1 MRSGL
6 RPRAPVIAGVV
17 TLLIVAALLITA
29 FTGGTSMRTITAEFP
44 EAPGLYPGNH
54 VDVLGIPVGTITNV
68 KAEANFVAVTMHVRS
83 SLQIPANADAEIM
96 APQVVADRFVQL
108 LPAYTSGPTMP
119 AGAVI
124 PVSRTAIPQSVDAVI
139 GTLTQLANQL
149 GPNGVNKNGALT
161 DLLGQLAKQFGGAG
175 PAFHGA
181 VVNFS
186 QALHAIA
193 QASPSVA
200 GIFNNLG
207 NLSQALANNSTTYQS
222 FATDLT
228 AVSGLL
234 SNDRS
239 EIGGVLSSLQQLF
252 ANLNNFI
259 RDDGGNIGASVNNLK
274 IFASALAAQQS
285 SLAQAFDLA
294 PLSLQNLNNAIDP
307 SAPGGPA
314 VRGRYDPVSATQGLF
329 NTVCGNAALR
339 FLVILAT
346 GTQTNPLTVATPVD
360 TLCGIGNALN
370 ALTPPPGAASGPDL
384 SLRTLAP

>member
-6 RPRAPVIAGVV
+6 RQRAPLIAGVV
-17 TLLIVAALLITA
+17 ALLIVAALLITA
-29 FTGGTSMRTITAEFP
+29 FTGGTSMKTITAEFP

-54 VDVLGIPVGTITNV
+54 VDVLGIPVGTITNI

-83 SLQIPANADAEIM
+83 NLQIPANADAEIM

-124 PVSRTAIPQSVDAVI
+124 PISRTAIPQSVDAVI

-207 NLSQALANNSTTYQS
+207 NLSEALANNSTTYRS

-234 SNDRS
+234 SNDRA

-259 RDDGGNIGASVNNLK
+259 RADGTNLGASVNNLK
-274 IFASALAAQQS
+274 VFASALAAQQT

-314 VRGRYDPVSATQGLF
+314 VRGRYDPVSATPGLF
-329 NTVCGNAALR
+329 NNVCGNAALR